1 MRAEGQTAAAP
12 ATLIPQPST
21 RRRRR
26 LLWSEYRDA
35 YLFLLPWMIG
45 FVVWQAGPMVA
56 SLYFS
61 LTRYEIVTAP
71 EWAGLEQYARLFQD
85 DRFYL
90 ALYNSAFYVL
100 IGVPTHLL
108 LALGAAMLL
117 NVQVKGT
124 SFYRTLYYLP
134 SIIPIVANSLLWA
147 WMFSSEYGLVNQL
160 LGSIGLPQ
168 PQWLQDPTW
177 AKPALIVM
185 SWWTIGGQMVILLAG
200 LQGVP
205 DHLYEAAAIDGAG
218 AWHRFWAVT
227 LPLLTPSLFF
237 NLIVAL
243 IGAFQVFTQAYVM
256 TKGGPQFST
265 LFYILYL
272 YQNAFE
278 DFKMGYASALAW
290 VLFVIILVITLLQF
304 KVANRWVFYEGE
316 LRR

>member
-1 MRAEGQTAAAP
+1 VAV
-12 ATLIPQPST
+12 T
-21 RRRRR
+21 RPRRR

-35 YLFLLPWMIG
+35 YLFLTPWLLG
-45 FVVWQAGPMVA
+45 FVIFQAGPMVA

-61 LTRYEIVTAP
+61 MTRYEMVTPP
-71 EWAGLEQYARLFQD
+71 EWVGLAQFQKLFQD

-90 ALYNSAFYVL
+90 ALYNSAFYVFV
-100 IGVPTHLL
+100 GVPTHLL
-108 LALGAAMLL
+108 LALFAAMLL

-147 WMFSSEYGLVNQL
+147 WMFSPDYGLINNF
-160 LGSIGLPQ
+160 LGIFGVPHT
-168 PQWLQDPTW
+168 QWLQDPAF
-177 AKPALIVM
+177 AKPALIIM

-205 DHLYEAAAIDGAG
+205 DHLYEAASIDGAG

-237 NLIVAL
+237 NLVVAL

-256 TKGGPQFST
+256 THGGPQFST
-265 LFYILYL
+265 LFYILFL

-290 VLFVIILVITLLQF
+290 VLFLIVLAITLIQF
-304 KVANRWVFYEGE
+304 KVASRWVFYEGE
-316 LRR
+316 LRQ

>member
-1 MRAEGQTAAAP
+1 VAGSAP
-12 ATLIPQPST
+12 
-21 RRRRR
+21 RRRR
-26 LLWSEYRDA
+26 LLWTEYRDA
-35 YLFLLPWMIG
+35 YLFLLPWFLG
-45 FVVWQAGPMVA
+45 FLIWQAGPMVA

-61 LTRYEIVTAP
+61 LTRYEMVTPP
-71 EWAGLEQYARLFQD
+71 EWVGLAQYARLFQD

-90 ALYNSAFYVL
+90 ALYNSAFYVFF
-100 IGVPTHLL
+100 GVPTHLFLAL
-108 LALGAAMLL
+108 LAALLL
-117 NVQVKGT
+117 NVQVRGT
-124 SFYRTLYYLP
+124 SFYRTLYYVP
-134 SIIPIVANSLLWA
+134 SIVPIVANSLLWA
-147 WMFSSEYGLVNQL
+147 WMFSPDYGLVNNF
-160 LGSIGLPQ
+160 LGSFGIPQ
-168 PQWLQDPTW
+168 PLWLQHPDW

-237 NLIVAL
+237 NLIIAL

-256 TKGGPQFST
+256 THGGPQFAT
-265 LFYILYL
+265 LFYILFL

-290 VLFVIILVITLLQF
+290 VLFIIVLAITLVQF

-316 LRR
+316 LRK

>member
-1 MRAEGQTAAAP
+1 MAATP
-12 ATLIPQPST
+12 T
-21 RRRRR
+21 RRRR

-35 YLFLLPWMIG
+35 YLFLLPWMLG
-45 FVVWQAGPMVA
+45 FVIWQAGPMLA
-56 SLYFS
+56 SLYFAM
-61 LTRYEIVTAP
+61 TRYEMVTPP
-71 EWAGLEQYARLFQD
+71 EWIGPGQFIKLFQD

-90 ALYNSAFYVL
+90 ALYNSAFYVAV
-100 IGVPTHLL
+100 GVPTHLFFAL
-108 LALGAAMLL
+108 LAALLL

-124 SFYRTLYYLP
+124 SVYRTLYYVP
-134 SIIPIVANSLLWA
+134 SIVPIVANSLLWA
-147 WMFSSEYGLVNQL
+147 WMFAPDYGLVTNFL
-160 LGSIGLPQ
+160 HTFGIPSPL
-168 PQWLQDPTW
+168 WLQDPDW

-200 LQGVP
+200 LQGIP
-205 DHLYEAAAIDGAG
+205 DHLYEAAAIDGAN
-218 AWHRFWAVT
+218 WWQRFRAVT

-256 TKGGPQFST
+256 THGGPQFST

-290 VLFVIILVITLLQF
+290 ILFLLILLITLVQF

-316 LRR
+316 LRK